1 MRQQLPLFA
10 ATLPAS
16 AQQIIREAL
25 TLLESQLREPGRHLP
40 PAMLSGTGYACNS
53 PRQSGKNLL
62 RSSSITSIALLLT
75 KRSSAALSTIL
86 RSIPAKW

>member
-25 TLLESQLREPGRHLP
+25 TLLESQLREPGAAFTSSHAVRDWLRLQ
-40 PAMLSGTGYACNS
+40 LSA
-53 PRQSGKNLL
+53 PER
-62 RSSSITSIALLLT
+62 
-75 KRSSAALSTIL
+75 
-86 RSIPAKW
+86 